1 MPAIMNITAESS
13 SSDSLILLHQHGDD
27 GQYHPSTD
35 GTVLPIPITN
45 TCEGDGDV
53 LIPSIMTVTKAIPPL
68 WCLSR
73 LALGTTGVVEG
84 GLGEKTELKHRL
96 PAHLW
101 EVRKVIIGHEV
112 SNKWE

>member
-27 GQYHPSTD
+27 DQYHSSTD
-35 GTVLPIPITN
+35 GTVLPIPITS
-45 TCEGDGDV
+45 TCEGEGEAH
-53 LIPSIMTVTKAIPPL
+53 IPFIMTVTKAVPPL

-73 LALGTTGVVEG
+73 LALGTSGVVEG
-84 GLGEKTELKHRL
+84 GLGGKDELKHRL
-96 PAHLW
+96 PAQLW